1 MFFSGG
7 DFISRLFIGLPFWTI
22 SRETHK
28 NIGSSNMAGR
38 STLLQVPEFK
48 VTKCILHDLMRV
60 LLQGLVVLE
69 IQ

>member
-1 MFFSGG
+1 M
-7 DFISRLFIGLPFWTI
+7 PFWTI

-28 NIGSSNMAGR
+28 NIGPSDMAGR

>member
-1 MFFSGG
+1 MTMFFYGG

-38 STLLQVPEFK
+38 STLLQVP
-48 VTKCILHDLMRV
+48 DLMRV